1 MRLWEEDVMV
11 LNVEVANN
19 YGGMGRAEESTG
31 YIFRLQKKYA
41 VIVPTNAH
49 KYSKISLYT
58 QWTPTCFGEP
68 CGHLQGCK
76 LQRLLFFTPMD
87 WF

>member
-1 MRLWEEDVMV
+1 MV
-11 LNVEVANN
+11 VWGEQK
-19 YGGMGRAEESTG
+19 RALGT
-31 YIFRLQKKYA
+31 FLDCRKYA

-49 KYSKISLYT
+49 KYTKISLYT

>member
-31 YIFRLQKKYA
+31 YIFRLQN
-41 VIVPTNAH
+41 T
-49 KYSKISLYT
+49 
-58 QWTPTCFGEP
+58 F
-68 CGHLQGCK
+68 
-76 LQRLLFFTPMD
+76 
-87 WF
+87 